1 MNTTIEN
8 MFETEMTKIYQD
20 GYNDG
25 HAHGLHGLYNPKSED
40 SDYME
45 GYNDGQTDASDVE

>member
-1 MNTTIEN
+1 MNTTIDN
-8 MFETEMTKIYQD
+8 IFETEMTRMYQN

-25 HAHGLHGLYNPKSED
+25 YSHGLHSLYSPKSED
-40 SDYME
+40 ADYID